1 MQKHNCSGKQA
12 KIYRLSSLGNSLA
25 FKYNARLWWEE
36 QISLCFHNLSSFQ
49 HARSWEK
56 PMLVMQTLTQEYV
69 FSILWWN
76 SSLSH
81 RFIFSIELKDWRL
94 KILLVFISCDEK
106 RKCMI
111 NWLMCKVKA
120 YSKHPITESN
130 NDIKEIKVRQNVWN
144 VG

>member
-1 MQKHNCSGKQA
+1 MLRKLIRNHQPYCSVIPADEVIDTSA
-12 KIYRLSSLGNSLA
+12 K
-25 FKYNARLWWEE
+25 EM
-36 QISLCFHNLSSFQ
+36 
-49 HARSWEK
+49 
-56 PMLVMQTLTQEYV
+56 P
-69 FSILWWN
+69 
-76 SSLSH
+76 
-81 RFIFSIELKDWRL
+81 LKDWRL